1 MDSFYE
7 EMYEYLIS
15 EGIED
20 EEATEVVN
28 YLFEDN
34 IHEYGLITE
43 NKGRAFLN
51 MLKAVGYMSG
61 VLKPKAKQAVKQV
74 VKKVEGTPLQG
85 KLLTK
90 TGKAQNFTKGKM
102 PFTGT
107 DPVPAASSPLP
118 QPKVPAA
125 QSPGQMRIP
134 GMSDRAQALR
144 NVTRNPNTGMPGGS
158 NAGLSMSGGTNAPR
172 NQSIFRAQPTRT
184 APALPKPPSAA
195 TLSRGAR
202 LLKGLKGPLAVGA
215 EIAADATLTP
225 VAKAAGTELGKALT
239 RGVASATGTTDK
251 VRTRLPSYYGAKGPD
266 LTRDIVQGVKS
277 REPKTGM
284 SNIPPAEGPVN
295 NPNFG
300 KKPAPVKPAPAAKLS
315 AAAKDFDRTFAAK
328 RAAGEKEFTWRGK
341 KYTTKLKGE

>member
-1 MDSFYE
+1 MDTSYDKVISYLTE
-7 EMYEYLIS
+7 EQGLSLKEAEEVMVLC
-15 EGIED
+15 IEQGMNPV
-20 EEATEVVN
+20 EI
-28 YLFEDN
+28 FGR
-34 IHEYGLITE
+34 GLVDM
-43 NKGRAFLN
+43 LN
-51 MLKAVGYMSG
+51 L
-61 VLKPKAKQAVKQV
+61 LPKK
-74 VKKVEGTPLQG
+74 KKVEPAKPQPTGTPRQG
-85 KLLTK
+85 NLLTK
-90 TGKAQNFTKGKM
+90 TGQAQNFTRGRT
-102 PFTGT
+102 PFTST
-107 DPVPAASSPLP
+107 SPVPAASSPLP
-118 QPKVPAA
+118 KPPTKPAV
-125 QSPGQMRIP
+125 SPGQMNLP
-134 GMSDRAQALR
+134 GLSNRAQELR

>member
-1 MDSFYE
+1 MDTSYDKVISYLTE
-7 EMYEYLIS
+7 EQGLSLKEAEEIMVLC
-15 EGIED
+15 IEQGMNPV
-20 EEATEVVN
+20 EI
-28 YLFEDN
+28 FGR
-34 IHEYGLITE
+34 GLVDM
-43 NKGRAFLN
+43 LN
-51 MLKAVGYMSG
+51 L
-61 VLKPKAKQAVKQV
+61 LPKK
-74 VKKVEGTPLQG
+74 KKVEPAKPQPTGTPAQG
-85 KLLTK
+85 NLLTK
-90 TGKAQNFTKGKM
+90 KGTAQNFTGGRT
-102 PFTGT
+102 PFTST
-107 DPVPAASSPLP
+107 SPVPAASSPLP
-118 QPKVPAA
+118 KPPTKPAV
-125 QSPGQMRIP
+125 SPGQMRIP
-134 GMSDRAQALR
+134 GMSDAAQTLR

-158 NAGLSMSGGTNAPR
+158 NAGLTMSGGSAAAR
-172 NQSIFRAQPTRT
+172 NQSIFKPQPTRT
-184 APALPKPPSAA
+184 APSLPKPPSAA

-202 LLKGLKGPLAVGA
+202 LLRSLKGPVAVGA

-225 VAKAAGTELGKALT
+225 VAKAAGNELGKALT

-251 VRTRLPSYYGAKGPD
+251 MRSRLPSYYGAAGPD

-315 AAAKDFDRTFAAK
+315 AAAADFDKTFAAK

>member
-1 MDSFYE
+1 MDTSYDKVISYLTE
-7 EMYEYLIS
+7 EQGLSLKEAEEIMVLC
-15 EGIED
+15 IEQGMNPV
-20 EEATEVVN
+20 EI
-28 YLFEDN
+28 FGR
-34 IHEYGLITE
+34 GLVDM
-43 NKGRAFLN
+43 LN
-51 MLKAVGYMSG
+51 L
-61 VLKPKAKQAVKQV
+61 LPKK
-74 VKKVEGTPLQG
+74 KKVEPAKPQPTGTPRQG
-85 KLLTK
+85 NLLTK
-90 TGKAQNFTKGKM
+90 TGQAQNFTRGRT
-102 PFTGT
+102 PFTST
-107 DPVPAASSPLP
+107 SPVPAASSPLP
-118 QPKVPAA
+118 KPPTKPAV
-125 QSPGQMRIP
+125 SPGQMNLP
-134 GMSDRAQALR
+134 GLSNRAQELR

-315 AAAKDFDRTFAAK
+315 AAAKDFDRAFAAAREK
-328 RAAGEKEFTWRGK
+328 GEKTFPWRGK
-341 KYTTKLKGE
+341 IYNTKLKGE

>member
-1 MDSFYE
+1 MDTSYDKVISYLTE
-7 EMYEYLIS
+7 EQGLSLKEAEEIMVLC
-15 EGIED
+15 IEQGMNPV
-20 EEATEVVN
+20 EI
-28 YLFEDN
+28 FGR
-34 IHEYGLITE
+34 GLVDM
-43 NKGRAFLN
+43 LN
-51 MLKAVGYMSG
+51 L
-61 VLKPKAKQAVKQV
+61 LPKK
-74 VKKVEGTPLQG
+74 KKVEPAKPQPTGTPAQG
-85 KLLTK
+85 NLLTK
-90 TGKAQNFTKGKM
+90 KGTAQNFTGGRT
-102 PFTGT
+102 PFTST
-107 DPVPAASSPLP
+107 SPVPAASSPLP
-118 QPKVPAA
+118 KPPTKPAV
-125 QSPGQMRIP
+125 SPGQMRIP

-144 NVTRNPNTGMPGGS
+144 DVTRNPNTGMPGGS

-251 VRTRLPSYYGAKGPD
+251 MRSRLPSYYGAKGPD

-315 AAAKDFDRTFAAK
+315 AAAKDFDKTFAAK
-328 RAAGEKEFTWRGK
+328 RDELKRAGKDPNSGTFTWRGK
-341 KYTTKLKGE
+341 SYNTRIK

>member
-1 MDSFYE
+1 MDTSYDKVVSYLTE
-7 EMYEYLIS
+7 EQELSLKEAEEIMVLC
-15 EGIED
+15 IEQGMNPV
-20 EEATEVVN
+20 EI
-28 YLFEDN
+28 FGR
-34 IHEYGLITE
+34 GLA
-43 NKGRAFLN
+43 GMLN
-51 MLKAVGYMSG
+51 L
-61 VLKPKAKQAVKQV
+61 LPKK
-74 VKKVEGTPLQG
+74 KKVEPPKPQPTGTPAQG
-85 KLLTK
+85 NLLTK
-90 TGKAQNFTKGKM
+90 KGTAQNFTGGRT
-102 PFTGT
+102 PFTST
-107 DPVPAASSPLP
+107 SPVPAASSPLP
-118 QPKVPAA
+118 KPPTKPAV
-125 QSPGQMRIP
+125 SPGQMRIP
-134 GMSDRAQALR
+134 GMSDAAQTLR

-158 NAGLSMSGGTNAPR
+158 NAGLTMSGGSAAAR
-172 NQSIFRAQPTRT
+172 NQSIFKPQPTRT
-184 APALPKPPSAA
+184 APSLPKPPSAA

-202 LLKGLKGPLAVGA
+202 LLRGLKGPVAVGA

-225 VAKAAGTELGKALT
+225 VAKAAGNELGKALT

-251 VRTRLPSYYGAKGPD
+251 MRSRLPSYYGAAGPD

-315 AAAKDFDRTFAAK
+315 AAAADFDKTFAAK